1 MASKS
6 PRPGNVVTLRR
17 TDRPTPPAAGR
28 SAEAPARGAD
38 HKAVPP
44 PRPAQPAGRAEP
56 GARAQPAAAG
66 AGSLPPFMINKQSA
80 VPLHVQLKEQIRY
93 AIMSGA
99 YPPGSALPSIREL
112 TALLGIH
119 RNTVHRVYL
128 ELQAGALLVSRPG
141 KGVFVNEG
149 WSDAVSAKELNS
161 VDGLIQRAFSEAGN
175 LGVSAITLG
184 KLIQQRAASFDA
196 RHPSVAFV
204 ECTAHQTQQCAEDLR
219 QSFGI
224 HVQQWLLD
232 DLRSKPQSLP
242 DSIKHLVTSIFHY
255 DEVKALAQPLGRRV
269 HPIAYDLH
277 PVTRRQLRE
286 IPPGRKLGFICH
298 DANTEEVV
306 GAQIQE
312 RVPEGVL
319 VGCANL
325 EAPEHALQLIKRV
338 DTVILT
344 PPASAFCIKHC
355 TRNHELLELH
365 FALNAPSVEKVQ
377 RIVLFQP

>member
-6 PRPGNVVTLRR
+6 SRPGNVVSLPRA
-17 TDRPTPPAAGR
+17 RPGPKALEAARPLPVRPGPERPQAQQPPVSVQAAR
-28 SAEAPARGAD
+28 PE
-38 HKAVPP
+38 V
-44 PRPAQPAGRAEP
+44 PRPAAEP
-56 GARAQPAAAG
+56 LPQ
-66 AGSLPPFMINKQSA
+66 PPFMINKQSA

-112 TALLGIH
+112 TAQLGIH

-149 WSDAVSAKELNS
+149 WSDVISAKELNS
-161 VDGLIQRAFSEAGN
+161 VDALIQRAFGEAGG

-184 KLIQQRAASFDA
+184 KLIAQRAASYDA

-204 ECTAHQTQQCAEDLR
+204 ECTAHQSQQCAEDLKE
-219 QSFGI
+219 SFGI
-224 HVQQWLLD
+224 QVQQWLLD
-232 DLRSKPQSLP
+232 DLRARPQSLP
-242 DSIKHLVTSIFHY
+242 ESIKHVVTSIFHY
-255 DEVKALAQPLGRRV
+255 DEVRALAQPLGWRV

-325 EAPEHALQLIKRV
+325 EAPEHALQLLKRV

-344 PPASAFCIKHC
+344 PPASAFCVEHC
-355 TRNHELLELH
+355 TPSHELLELH
-365 FALNAPSVEKVQ
+365 FALNAASVEKVQ
-377 RIVLFQP
+377 RVVLFQP

>member
-1 MASKS
+1 MAPKL
-6 PRPGNVVTLRR
+6 PRSGNVVPLQRR
-17 TDRPTPPAAGR
+17 DAPKSPSAPAAHALNR
-28 SAEAPARGAD
+28 ETAPAE
-38 HKAVPP
+38 K
-44 PRPAQPAGRAEP
+44 RAEP
-56 GARAQPAAAG
+56 
-66 AGSLPPFMINKQSA
+66 AGSPPPFMINKQSA
-80 VPLHVQLKEQIRY
+80 VPLHIQLKEQIRY
-93 AIMSGA
+93 SIMSGS

-112 TALLGIH
+112 TAQLGIH

-149 WSDAVSAKELNS
+149 WSDAVSAKELNA
-161 VDGLIQRAFSEAGN
+161 VDSLIQRVFGEAGG
-175 LGVSAITLG
+175 LGVSSITLG
-184 KLIQQRAASFDA
+184 KLIQQRAAAYDA

-204 ECTAHQTQQCAEDLR
+204 ECTAHQSQQCSEDL
-219 QSFGI
+219 QEHFGI
-224 HVQQWLLD
+224 QVQQFLLD
-232 DLRSKPQSLP
+232 TLRAKPSSLP
-242 DSIKHLVTSIFHY
+242 DTIKHVVTSIFHY

-277 PVTRRQLRE
+277 PATRKLLRE

-312 RVPEGVL
+312 RVPERTL

-325 EAPEHALQLIKRV
+325 ETPEHALQLIKRV

-344 PPASAFCIKHC
+344 PPASQFCIEHC
-355 TRNHELLELH
+355 TPNHELLELH

>member
-1 MASKS
+1 M
-6 PRPGNVVTLRR
+6 
-17 TDRPTPPAAGR
+17 
-28 SAEAPARGAD
+28 GA
-38 HKAVPP
+38 
-44 PRPAQPAGRAEP
+44 
-56 GARAQPAAAG
+56 
-66 AGSLPPFMINKQSA
+66 LPPFMINKQSA
-80 VPLHVQLKEQIRY
+80 VPLHIQLKEQIRY

-112 TALLGIH
+112 TAQLGIH

-149 WSDAVSAKELNS
+149 WSDVVSTKELNA
-161 VDGLIQRAFSEAGN
+161 VDGLIQRVFGEAGG
-175 LGVSAITLG
+175 LGISSITLG
-184 KLIQQRAASFDA
+184 KLIQQRAAAYDA

-204 ECTAHQTQQCAEDLR
+204 ECTAHQSQQCAEDLR
-219 QSFGI
+219 ENFGI
-224 HVQQWLLD
+224 HVQQFLLD
-232 DLRSKPQSLP
+232 DLRSKPGTLP
-242 DSIKHLVTSIFHY
+242 DSIKHVVTSIFHY
-255 DEVKALAQPLGRRV
+255 DEVRTLAQPQGRRV

-277 PVTRRQLRE
+277 PATRKLLRE
-286 IPPGRKLGFICH
+286 IAPGRKLGFICH

-312 RVPEGVL
+312 RVPDKTL

-344 PPASAFCIKHC
+344 PPASKFCVEHC
-355 TRNHELLELH
+355 TPNHELLELH

-377 RIVLFQP
+377 RVVLFQP